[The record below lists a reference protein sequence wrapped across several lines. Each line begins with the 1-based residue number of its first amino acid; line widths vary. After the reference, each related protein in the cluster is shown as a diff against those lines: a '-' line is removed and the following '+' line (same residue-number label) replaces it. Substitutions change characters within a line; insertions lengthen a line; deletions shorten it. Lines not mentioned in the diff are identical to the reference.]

1 MRTRIFLRSAIVS
14 AAALFAACGVHGQI
28 LNPRV
33 EVTAGS
39 SKLQSSRTFVVN
51 GETFNTQ
58 FANGG
63 RGKARLTLDLTK
75 HFSIEGVYGFGTSNL
90 KVTNSTNTPQTIGYG
105 TREHEVQLNA
115 LQFFTSSG
123 SHLRPF
129 LTTGLGD
136 AHFTP
141 TSAAITAASNQFLDS
156 SAQIGATNQISFAIG
171 GGIEARSRSR
181 LGLRFDVT
189 DHISA
194 VPNFGLPQ
202 SSSGTGGA
210 FYPVSGIVHNIQV
223 EAGIVLYLWR
233 LE

>member
-1 MRTRIFLRSAIVS
+1 MRTRVLLRLSLIG
-14 AAALFAACGVHGQI
+14 AAALFAASGARAQ
-28 LNPRV
+28 LFNPRV
-33 EVTAGS
+33 ELTAGG
-39 SKLQSSRTFVVN
+39 SKLAASRTFVIN

-63 RGKARLTLDLTK
+63 RGKARFTLDLTK
-75 HFSIEGVYGFGTSNL
+75 HFSVEGVYGFGTSNL
-90 KVTNSTNTPQTIGYG
+90 QVTNTTNTPQTTGYG
-105 TREHEVQLNA
+105 VREHEIQFNA
-115 LQFFTSSG
+115 LQFFTGSG

-141 TSAAITAASNQFLDS
+141 TSAAVTAASNQFLDA
-156 SAQIGATNQISFAIG
+156 SAKIGATNQISITIG
-171 GGIEARSRSR
+171 GGIEARSRGR
-181 LGLRFDVT
+181 LGLRFDVI

-202 SSSGTGGA
+202 SSSGQGGT
-210 FYPVSGIVHNIQV
+210 FYPVSGVVHNIQV

>member
-1 MRTRIFLRSAIVS
+1 MRTRIFLRSLAFGV
-14 AAALFAACGVHGQI
+14 AALFAVTGAFGQI
-28 LNPRV
+28 FNPRV

-39 SKLQSSRTFVVN
+39 SMLQASRTFVVN

-63 RGKARLTLDLTK
+63 RGKARFTLDLTK
-75 HFSIEGVYGFGTSNL
+75 HFSLEGVYGFGTSNL
-90 KVTNSTNTPQTIGYG
+90 QVTNTTNTPQTAGYG
-105 TREHEVQLNA
+105 VREHEIQFNA
-115 LQFFTSSG
+115 LQFFTGSG

-141 TSAAITAASNQFLDS
+141 TSAAITAASSQFLDA
-156 SAQIGATNQISFAIG
+156 SAKIGATNQVSVTVG
-171 GGIEARSRSR
+171 GGIEARSRGR
-181 LGLRFDVT
+181 LGLRFDVV

-202 SSSGTGGA
+202 TSSGPGGT